1 MKKRKDIINQ
11 RLARIAAAPPA
22 QQAAAPLCARQSGPL
37 SGPLSAPA
45 RQKRPRR
52 GEERVKTFKPGK
64 LVFGRGAEMRCVVSD
79 VSGGGAR
86 IMMDRG
92 DEPPDRVTLILDH
105 APLPR
110 PARIAWRGEK
120 EYGLCYLADEEL

>member
-1 MKKRKDIINQ
+1 
-11 RLARIAAAPPA
+11 
-22 QQAAAPLCARQSGPL
+22 
-37 SGPLSAPA
+37 
-45 RQKRPRR
+45 
-52 GEERVKTFKPGK
+52 
-64 LVFGRGAEMRCVVSD
+64 MRCVVSD

-92 DEPPDRVTLILDH
+92 DEPPDKVTLVLDH

-110 PARIAWRGEK
+110 PARIVWRGEK